1 MRKIIRK
8 IVGIRKENIEV
19 CDECEY
25 MKIVHPKYNYCPNCG
40 RKLVK
45 IKKKGKKENG
55 IDEREN

>member
-1 MRKIIRK
+1 MRRIIRK
-8 IVGIRKENIEV
+8 IVGIRKENRKM